1 MISKKEFTDRLY
13 DNVHSIR
20 IEDHAY
26 GEVTRAGDVADEWDR
41 DDTHTDH
48 NIRGFHAAPENSDMI
63 SDLWVPYEPEYGI
76 DYYLL
81 YVVYSTG
88 DSFGHDSGEGIE
100 YIGLYTKDELD
111 VARENKR
118 KIEAH
123 DKDVES
129 KYFHVSLQTPS
140 GQTFQQ
146 HTPWVGYFESI
157 DYIELEAVRRL
168 P

>member
-13 DNVHSIR
+13 DNVHAIR
-20 IEDHAY
+20 IEDDTY
-26 GEVTRAGDVADEWDR
+26 GERTRSADPDDEWDR
-41 DDTHTDH
+41 DDTHTSH
-48 NIRGFHAAPENSDMI
+48 VIRGFHAEPEEGARFT
-63 SDLWVPYEPEYGI
+63 DLWVPYEPEYGV

-100 YIGLYTKDELD
+100 IIGLYTKDELD
-111 VARENKR
+111 VARENRKR
-118 KIEAH
+118 IEDH
-123 DKDVES
+123 DNAKDQD
-129 KYFHVSLQTPS
+129 FHVDLLTPS

-146 HTPWVGYFESI
+146 HTPWIGYFESI
-157 DYIELEAVRRL
+157 DYIELEAVKRL

>member
-13 DNVHSIR
+13 DNVHAIR
-20 IEDHAY
+20 IEDDTY
-26 GEVTRAGDVADEWDR
+26 GETTRSADPTDEWDR
-41 DDTHTDH
+41 NDTHTDH
-48 NIRGFHAAPENSDMI
+48 NIRGFHAEPDENARF
-63 SDLWVPYEPEYGI
+63 SDLWVPYEPEYGV

-111 VARENKR
+111 VARENR
-118 KIEAH
+118 EKIEKH
-123 DKDVES
+123 GDGHSSD
-129 KYFHVSLQTPS
+129 FHVDLKTPS